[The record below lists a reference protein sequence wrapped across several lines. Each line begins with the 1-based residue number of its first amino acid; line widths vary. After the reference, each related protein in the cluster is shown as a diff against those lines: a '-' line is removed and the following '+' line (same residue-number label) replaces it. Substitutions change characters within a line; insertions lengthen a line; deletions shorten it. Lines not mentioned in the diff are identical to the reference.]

1 MPCYADLRLITSELV
16 TNAVQHARTRF
27 QVQLIRDGYTFLLS
41 VTDQSASI
49 PTLGQEPD
57 SLMQHG
63 RGLMIVE
70 ALATSWG
77 IQTVK
82 GGKSIWATLNCAPT
96 TRTG

>member
-27 QVQLIRDGYTFLLS
+27 QVKLIRDGDIFRLS
-41 VTDQSASI
+41 VTDQSAST
-49 PTLGQEPD
+49 PTRDQEPD

-63 RGLMIVE
+63 RGLVIVE

-77 IQTVK
+77 IQTVN
-82 GGKSIWATLNCAPT
+82 GGKSIWATLNCAPAY
-96 TRTG
+96 